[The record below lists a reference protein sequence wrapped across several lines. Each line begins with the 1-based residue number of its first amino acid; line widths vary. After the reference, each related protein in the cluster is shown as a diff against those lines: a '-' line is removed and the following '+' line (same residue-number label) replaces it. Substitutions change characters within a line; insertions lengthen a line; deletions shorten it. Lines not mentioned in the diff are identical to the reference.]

1 MIVAYKILNTILR
14 EDFNFQH
21 IMWIFSGRRGIH
33 CWVSDERARTLTNEG
48 RSSISNYIKIK
59 TMNSKTGVG
68 STLKNPI
75 HPTHLKSLEIIESNF
90 DEVALNNQEILLDER
105 IQELVEVYI
114 KAYFM
119 YKKNVQGKD
128 NSYTYLFINRW
139 N

>member
-1 MIVAYKILNTILR
+1 MCNKCWQFMIVAYKILNTILR

-75 HPTHLKSLEIIESNF
+75 HPTHLKSLEIIPFF
-90 DEVALNNQEILLDER
+90 DLIGLEVNTC
-105 IQELVEVYI
+105 VYDPSSSFFSTVTKYSSPGGTI
-114 KAYFM
+114 AK
-119 YKKNVQGKD
+119 
-128 NSYTYLFINRW
+128 
-139 N
+139 